1 MKINKTLILLIFT
14 IVGCNSDKSG
24 IFNEDKIVEVSLNK
38 EAKKALNNI
47 SNILNGENY
56 IKSTYSS
63 TGQRSNIFFTLK
75 EDESFL
81 ILKTDYYENI
91 DMGGKHNS
99 TYTKFFTDDLNED
112 NIDLRISNLPY
123 FGGEFGEIKIR
134 SEFNKKDA
142 FIVKRPIVEEN
153 GKSTEKVFYTDNLTI
168 ILNKENAI
176 KLKQELITFI
186 KFYKNDK

>member
-1 MKINKTLILLIFT
+1 MPF
-14 IVGCNSDKSG
+14 
-24 IFNEDKIVEVSLNK
+24 
-38 EAKKALNNI
+38 
-47 SNILNGENY
+47 
-56 IKSTYSS
+56 
-63 TGQRSNIFFTLK
+63 
-75 EDESFL
+75 SFL

-91 DMGGKHNS
+91 DMGGKHKS

-112 NIDLRISNLPY
+112 NIDLRISNLSY

-142 FIVKRPIVEEN
+142 FIVKSPIVEEN